1 MLPSESRV
9 RRGAEFA
16 RAIRAGRRSG
26 RTHLGAYLALADGSE
41 SSKSFDEAR
50 TGPARAGFV
59 VGAAAGGADGE
70 RPAATPRVGFVVSK
84 AVGNAVVRNRVRRR
98 LRHLC
103 AQRLDALPPGSVFVV
118 RALPPAAT
126 ADSALLGREL
136 DAALKRLTGG
146 GAARTAEVGGTGRA
160 R

>member
-9 RRGAEFA
+9 RRGDEFA

-26 RTHLGAYLALADGSE
+26 RAHLVAYLAAADGNDGSGSAGRGDAFRATE
-41 SSKSFDEAR
+41 AGSAKAIDEAR
-50 TGPARAGFV
+50 TGPVARA
-59 VGAAAGGADGE
+59 
-70 RPAATPRVGFVVSK
+70 GFVVSK

-103 AQRLDALPPGSVFVV
+103 ADRLDTLPAGSILVV
-118 RALPPAAT
+118 RALPPAAE

-146 GAARTAEVGGTGRA
+146 GVEGRA
-160 R
+160 RDRQRGGKP

>member
-9 RRGAEFA
+9 RRGDEFA

-26 RTHLGAYLALADGSE
+26 RAHLVAYLMPAEGPEGSAVAI
-41 SSKSFDEAR
+41 DEAR
-50 TGPARAGFV
+50 TGQPARAGFV
-59 VGAAAGGADGE
+59 V
-70 RPAATPRVGFVVSK
+70 SK
-84 AVGNAVVRNRVRRR
+84 SVGNAVVRNRVRRR

-103 AQRLDALPPGSVFVV
+103 AARLPGLPPGSILVV
-118 RALPPAAT
+118 RALPPAAE

-146 GAARTAEVGGTGRA
+146 GAPGRA
-160 R
+160 RNGRAERTA

>member
-1 MLPSESRV
+1 VLPSESRV
-9 RRGAEFA
+9 RRGDEFA

-26 RTHLGAYLALADGSE
+26 RAHLVAYLAMAEDGPEGSE
-41 SSKSFDEAR
+41 KAFDEAR
-50 TGPARAGFV
+50 TGPVARA
-59 VGAAAGGADGE
+59 
-70 RPAATPRVGFVVSK
+70 GFVVSK

-103 AQRLDALPPGSVFVV
+103 ADRLGALPAGSILVV
-118 RALPPAAT
+118 RALAPAAE

-146 GAARTAEVGGTGRA
+146 GVDRRA
-160 R
+160 RAESRGGKP

>member
-9 RRGAEFA
+9 RRGDEFA

-26 RTHLGAYLALADGSE
+26 RAHLVAYLAEADGSE
-41 SSKSFDEAR
+41 GSENKANDEAR
-50 TGPARAGFV
+50 TGPVARA
-59 VGAAAGGADGE
+59 
-70 RPAATPRVGFVVSK
+70 GFVVSK

-103 AQRLDALPPGSVFVV
+103 ADRLGALPAGSILVV
-118 RALPPAAT
+118 RALPPAAE

-146 GAARTAEVGGTGRA
+146 GADGRA
-160 R
+160 RAERRGGKP

>member
-1 MLPSESRV
+1 VLPSESRV
-9 RRGAEFA
+9 RRGDEFA

-26 RTHLGAYLALADGSE
+26 RAHLVAYLAASSDGSE
-41 SSKSFDEAR
+41 GSAKAIDEAR
-50 TGPARAGFV
+50 TGPVARA
-59 VGAAAGGADGE
+59 
-70 RPAATPRVGFVVSK
+70 GFVVSK

-103 AQRLDALPPGSVFVV
+103 ADRLGALPPGSILVV
-118 RALPPAAT
+118 RALPPAAE

-146 GAARTAEVGGTGRA
+146 GAEGRA
-160 R
+160 RDQRGGKP